1 MMNLYFPVS
10 NKQAKVFLVTPLQI
24 VMSFSILF
32 LFSLC
37 ITSTWSYAQ
46 DNENTN
52 NRFSSVEERRL
63 YNQMQKERSNLEQDK
78 KELDIRENE
87 LKTLE
92 ESVDKK
98 IAEIDTK
105 IEELKKLQ
113 KKIESLLAEKSIE
126 EKRRTK
132 ELSTIFEKMAP
143 EKAALAI
150 IGMEPS
156 LATELLANMKP
167 KSAAKILNQVDK
179 KHASE
184 LSTNFT
190 TIQLE

>member
-1 MMNLYFPVS
+1 MNLYFPVAI
-10 NKQAKVFLVTPLQI
+10 KQAKVYSVSTLPT
-24 VMSFSILF
+24 VMSLAIL
-32 LFSLC
+32 LIFSLS
-37 ITSTWSYAQ
+37 ITSTWLYAQ
-46 DNENTN
+46 ENETTN
-52 NRFSSVEERRL
+52 SRFSSVEERRL

-126 EKRRTK
+126 EQRRTK
-132 ELSTIFEKMAP
+132 ELSTIFEKMIP

-167 KSAAKILNQVDK
+167 KSAAKILNKVDK

-190 TIQLE
+190 TIQIE